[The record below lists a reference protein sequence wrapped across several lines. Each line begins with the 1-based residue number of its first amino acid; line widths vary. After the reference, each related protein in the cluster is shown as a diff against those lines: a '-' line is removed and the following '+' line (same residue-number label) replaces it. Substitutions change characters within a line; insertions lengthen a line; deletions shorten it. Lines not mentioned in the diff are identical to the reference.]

1 MARRARPVTPSYDDL
16 PKHPALGLPHSWG
29 LLDPEVGTLS
39 RTTRADVR
47 DAAQAVTS
55 GEAVSLNLSLGLIDP
70 PLFGRPA
77 PRHSVHAADR
87 NTFED
92 LLDQF
97 NPQAASQWDGFRHVR
112 AREAGFYGGVTDLD
126 AVGPDRLSIERFAER
141 GITGRGVLLDVAG
154 WLKAGGVEWDPMAGD
169 VVDADALSEVARAQ
183 GVELRPGDILCI
195 RLGWVAAYRALSA
208 QQRAEPIVEQRF
220 SGVRSDEA
228 TARFLWDSGVAAV
241 VTDNPAV
248 ESAPGNREDGS
259 LHRRLLPMLGVVMG
273 ELFDLDLLAVRCA
286 ERRRYDFLFV
296 AAPLPVPAGLSSP
309 ANAMAIL

>member
-1 MARRARPVTPSYDDL
+1 MTPSYDDL
-16 PKHPALGLPHSWG
+16 PMHEALGLRHSWG
-29 LLDPEVGTLS
+29 LLDPDLGTLS
-39 RTTRADVR
+39 RTTQEAVR
-47 DAAQAVTS
+47 DAAHSVTS

-92 LLDQF
+92 VLDQF

-126 AVGPDRLSIERFAER
+126 AVEPDRLSIERLADR
-141 GITGRGVLLDVAG
+141 GIAGRGVLLDVAG
-154 WLKAGGVEWDPMAGD
+154 WFQATGVDWDPLAGD
-169 VVDADALSEVARAQ
+169 VVQADTLARVAAEQ
-183 GVELRPGDILCI
+183 GTTLRSGDILCI
-195 RLGWVAAYRALSA
+195 RLGWVAAYRGLSSRE
-208 QQRAEPIVEQRF
+208 RAEPAIEQRF
-220 SGVRSDEA
+220 SGLRADEA
-228 TARFLWDSGVAAV
+228 TARFLWDSGIAAV

-248 ESAPGNREDGS
+248 ESAPGTREDGS

-273 ELFDLDLLAVRCA
+273 ELFDLDVLAQRCA
-286 ERRRYDFLFV
+286 ERRRHDFLFV
-296 AAPLPVPAGLSSP
+296 AAPLPIPAGLSSP

>member
-1 MARRARPVTPSYDDL
+1 MTPSYDDL
-16 PKHPALGLPHSWG
+16 PRHEALGLPHSWG

-39 RTTRADVR
+39 RTHREAVR
-47 DAAQAVTS
+47 DAAHAVSS
-55 GEAVSLNLSLGLIDP
+55 GDAVSLNLSLGLIDP

-92 LLDQF
+92 VLDQF

-126 AVGPDRLSIERFAER
+126 AVEPDRLSIERLAER
-141 GITGRGVLLDVAG
+141 GIVGRGVLLDVAG
-154 WLKAGGVEWDPMAGD
+154 WFRATGVRWDPMAGE
-169 VVDADALSEVARAQ
+169 VVEAATLAQVATEQ
-183 GVELRPGDILCI
+183 GTLLRSGDILCI

-208 QQRAEPIVEQRF
+208 QQRAEPAVEQRF
-220 SGVRSDEA
+220 SGLRADEA

-248 ESAPGNREDGS
+248 ESAPGTREDGS

-273 ELFDLDLLAVRCA
+273 ELFDLDVLALRCA
-286 ERRRYDFLFV
+286 ERRRHDFLFV
-296 AAPLPVPAGLSSP
+296 AAPLPIPAGLSSP